1 MAFDG
6 SREWEV
12 MQASLFDAD
21 FWRSAPDT
29 NAASVQNDEERQA
42 PNNRKGYEGMRNV
55 VFGILGVSALA
66 LSATTAS
73 AATLDD
79 VKAAGHVQCGVNTG
93 LPGFA
98 APNDQG
104 EWTGFDVDF
113 CRALAAAIFDDPNA
127 VEFTPTNA
135 TERFTALQSGEID
148 LLARNTTWTLSRD
161 TKLGFNFA
169 GVNYYDGQGFMI
181 NAAKLPG
188 VNSALQ
194 LSGAAVCV
202 QSGTTTELNL
212 ADYFEA
218 NNMEYNPVVFQG
230 LDEVNAAY
238 ESGRCDV
245 YTTDQSGLYAIRL
258 TLASP
263 DDHVVL
269 PEIISKEPLG
279 PAVRQGDD
287 QWLDIVR
294 WTLNALLIAEELGIT
309 QDNVEEMKNSENP
322 EILRVLGL
330 EEGTT
335 LGTDLGLEND
345 WVVQIVTHVGNYGEI
360 FERTI
365 GAGSPLKISRGLNQL
380 WTKGGLQYSPPI
392 R

>member
-1 MAFDG
+1 MKKF
-6 SREWEV
+6 
-12 MQASLFDAD
+12 
-21 FWRSAPDT
+21 
-29 NAASVQNDEERQA
+29 
-42 PNNRKGYEGMRNV
+42 
-55 VFGILGVSALA
+55 LGTVLGAGALA
-66 LSATTAS
+66 LTASVAS

-79 VKAAGHVQCGVNTG
+79 VKAKGTIQCGVNTG

-104 EWTGFDVDF
+104 EWTGFDVDL
-113 CRALAAAIFDDPNA
+113 CRAVAAAVFNDPSKVN
-127 VEFTPTNA
+127 FTPTNA
-135 TERFTALQSGEID
+135 TERFTALQSGEVD

-218 NNMEYNPVVFQG
+218 NNMQYNPVVFAG

-258 TLASP
+258 TLANP

-287 QWLDIVR
+287 QWFDVIK
-294 WTLNALLIAEELGIT
+294 WTLYALIGAEELGIT
-309 QDNVEEMKNSENP
+309 QANLEEMQASDNP
-322 EILRVLGL
+322 EIRRFLGL
-330 EEGTT
+330 EEGST
-335 LGTDLGLEND
+335 LGTDLGLTND
-345 WVVQIVTHVGNYGEI
+345 FAANIVQHVGNYGEI
-360 FERTI
+360 FERNI
-365 GAGSPLKISRGLNQL
+365 GSGSPLKIARGLNAL
-380 WTKGGLQYSPPI
+380 WTKGGIQYAMPV